1 MIGRRREQTAS
12 LALQTRESVSREG
25 KFESCGEVEKGRE
38 HGAGEYVVVVVVR
51 EDVKYQHGG
60 GGKVR
65 CSPSSRGSGW

>member
-38 HGAGEYVVVVVVR
+38 HGGVESR
-51 EDVKYQHGG
+51 ISGG
-60 GGKVR
+60 CG
-65 CSPSSRGSGW
+65 GSGGC